1 MSQVMAI
8 LCPEVVSLRDMAA
21 DMSRALRP
29 AAPAHRQDLRGG
41 GRCHIE
47 PALPTCQVQIFWL
60 GRLPGA
66 NRAPAWGPNIME
78 GGHMA
83 RS

>member
-29 AAPAHRQDLRGG
+29 TAPAHRQDLRGG
-41 GRCHIE
+41 GSVPH
-47 PALPTCQVQIFWL
+47 
-60 GRLPGA
+60 
-66 NRAPAWGPNIME
+66 
-78 GGHMA
+78 
-83 RS
+83 